1 MAVSLDSENARL
13 YVDGA
18 AAGSLPGAPFL
29 AAAEKAWNGVVLEAE
44 FRGARDEVRFWN
56 AALGDD
62 GDDFFLTGPLPMAHP
77 RYDRLVGLW
86 RLDGDFRDAKW
97 TEFAEK
103 TGSVLTRSYQAV
115 TPAGAEFSIVTD
127 NAVFRYM
134 LVTGYVRESHI
145 MWNWPNR
152 SHMIN
157 NSDLIYIGSASPAAN
172 GEINFSYPDNDVTE
186 SRGVRLLPSD
196 GTRTNVLEFSGDGAC
211 MYVGNGLVTGNNA
224 NAFTIEIN
232 MALSAGNRTSPCLR
246 TTACP

>member
-1 MAVSLDSENARL
+1 M
-13 YVDGA
+13 
-18 AAGSLPGAPFL
+18 
-29 AAAEKAWNGVVLEAE
+29 
-44 FRGARDEVRFWN
+44 
-56 AALGDD
+56 
-62 GDDFFLTGPLPMAHP
+62 
-77 RYDRLVGLW
+77 
-86 RLDGDFRDAKW
+86 
-97 TEFAEK
+97 
-103 TGSVLTRSYQAV
+103 

>member
-1 MAVSLDSENARL
+1 
-13 YVDGA
+13 
-18 AAGSLPGAPFL
+18 
-29 AAAEKAWNGVVLEAE
+29 
-44 FRGARDEVRFWN
+44 
-56 AALGDD
+56 
-62 GDDFFLTGPLPMAHP
+62 
-77 RYDRLVGLW
+77 
-86 RLDGDFRDAKW
+86 
-97 TEFAEK
+97 
-103 TGSVLTRSYQAV
+103 
-115 TPAGAEFSIVTD
+115 
-127 NAVFRYM
+127 M